1 MGVPDDFDISCINA
15 SGMTHLITVV
25 RPRAWEND
33 INSKIFIFPNREF
46 NNKDSDNDRIISIG
60 IIPKQNVLR
69 ILTAE
74 YLITISEDMISIES
88 VRPHPDEYEQLQSS
102 VEAHYDNEGEL
113 LVARS
118 LPEYPPKDKTETVQD
133 EESEHA
139 DGELRYEIVSGCR
152 SLNIPVTLP
161 QEVVNFARNNFSEM
175 PLEKFL
181 NECKNL
187 VGLLRI
193 KVKFTLPDV
202 NEVEIET
209 EGN

>member
-25 RPRAWEND
+25 RPRTWEKD

-46 NNKDSDNDRIISIG
+46 NDEDRDNDRIISIG

-74 YLITISEDMISIES
+74 YKITIERGKISIES
-88 VRPHPDEYEQLQSS
+88 VRPDPYEYKDLQSS
-102 VEAHYDNEGEL
+102 IQADYNNRGEL
-113 LVARS
+113 YVARS
-118 LPEYPPKDKTETVQD
+118 FMGNSYDENPPVNAFTD
-133 EESEHA
+133 EK
-139 DGELRYEIVSGCR
+139 GNPRYQIVSGCR
-152 SLNIPVTLP
+152 SLNIPDTLP
-161 QEVVNFARNNFSEM
+161 QEALDFADQDFGNM
-175 PLEKFL
+175 PIEQLL
-181 NECKNL
+181 NKCKEL
-187 VGLLRI
+187 VASLGI